1 MTKSSLSE
9 RILIRKGNAVGS
21 CGCCSC
27 FSPFA
32 ASSER
37 ILIRK
42 GNAVGSCGCCS
53 CFSPFAASSER
64 ILIRKGNAVGSCG
77 CCSCFSPFAASSER
91 ILIRKGNAVGSCGC
105 CSCFSPFACLLIS
118 SHPPFQKD
126 LTING
131 DVESNPGPLS
141 KDSLEYLNPGQ
152 WIDDDA
158 IFQYCQYLFN
168 SARLAFDLYSIPSSV
183 MNGLITDLSP
193 EHKQTVDRQILIAKT
208 TGTRFL
214 IAPIN
219 DGMTA
224 LSASRTFSGSHW
236 GVILLDCVQN
246 VATVIDPILNSNFLN
261 HIVDKFREKMPS
273 FTIRYANVPKSQ
285 TPSDCGIYVIAYV
298 QKYLQILTTHESLSN
313 LSTDFF

>member
-1 MTKSSLSE
+1 MRCWSYSSACCRLTTSLSHAPQE
-9 RILIRKGNAVGS
+9 QGSIMRCWSYSSACCRLTTSLSHAPQEQGSIMRCWRIIFVSASETAHVNCVHVLSIIPSTSSRNIPQMILCVVSSSISALCLILRIV
-21 CGCCSC
+21 
-27 FSPFA
+27 FS
-32 ASSER
+32 SR
-37 ILIRK
+37 
-42 GNAVGSCGCCS
+42 
-53 CFSPFAASSER
+53 
-64 ILIRKGNAVGSCG
+64 
-77 CCSCFSPFAASSER
+77 
-91 ILIRKGNAVGSCGC
+91 
-105 CSCFSPFACLLIS
+105 
-118 SHPPFQKD
+118 PPFKED
-126 LTING
+126 LTMDG

-193 EHKQTVDRQILIAKT
+193 EHKQTVDRQILTAKT

-236 GVILLDCVQN
+236 GVIL
-246 VATVIDPILNSNFLN
+246 
-261 HIVDKFREKMPS
+261 
-273 FTIRYANVPKSQ
+273 
-285 TPSDCGIYVIAYV
+285 
-298 QKYLQILTTHESLSN
+298 
-313 LSTDFF
+313 